1 MVNPEATSS
10 KTNPIKRC
18 EHRLRGNALL
28 PIDRVFDE
36 HKRGLADH
44 GRVLYAIAR
53 FRILAEG
60 VSDYALKQ
68 NFTVRRFRPRLEVD
82 VRRLACGAGSVDV
95 RFVARSF
102 LAA

>member
-1 MVNPEATSS
+1 M
-10 KTNPIKRC
+10 
-18 EHRLRGNALL
+18 L

-60 VSDYALKQ
+60 VSDHALKQ
-68 NFTVRRFRPRLEVD
+68 ISRCVAFGL
-82 VRRLACGAGSVDV
+82 VRRLMLGG
-95 RFVARSF
+95 
-102 LAA
+102 